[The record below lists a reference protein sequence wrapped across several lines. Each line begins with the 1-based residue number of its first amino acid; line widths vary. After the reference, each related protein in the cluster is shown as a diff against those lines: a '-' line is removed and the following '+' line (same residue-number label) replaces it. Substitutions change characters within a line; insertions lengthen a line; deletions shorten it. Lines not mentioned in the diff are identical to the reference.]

1 MVTVSVTQPQNESV
15 LQTLFQPYIYINF
28 FGFSGVFLFFIGL
41 ILLLIYYIK
50 SNKDEQKIKDR
61 NVAII
66 VTCIGGLL
74 FVFTKI
80 GSKIFEKK

>member
-1 MVTVSVTQPQNESV
+1 MDTVSVTQPQNKFV
-15 LQTLFQPYIYINF
+15 LQTLFQPHIYINF
-28 FGFSGVFLFFIGL
+28 FGFSGVFLIFIGL
-41 ILLLIYYIK
+41 ILLLINYIK

-66 VTCIGGLL
+66 VISIGVLL
-74 FVFTKI
+74 FGSTKI